1 MPVGHV
7 SELSDAEDESSA
19 AQKSGKLSDIYST
32 AVPSVD
38 SAVESWDGSGIDT
51 SFGNQGTVKNKST
64 FKAGIIAFM
73 LDLSLP

>member
-32 AVPSVD
+32 TVPSVD

-51 SFGNQGTVKNKST
+51 SFGNQGTVKNT
-64 FKAGIIAFM
+64 VDI
-73 LDLSLP
+73 